1 MKAFEILVNSAL
13 LSGAKA
19 ELIFL
24 GIAVAAFIG
33 VSVLFAAAEI
43 KKIRAAKKD
52 D

>member
-1 MKAFEILVNSAL
+1 MKTFEILVNSAL
-13 LSGAKA
+13 LSGAKT

-33 VSVLFAAAEI
+33 AAVLFAASEI